1 MRGKCQSLRIAIVV
15 MIVATVL
22 AIIFQ
27 FIDLSLYEKMQQDF
41 SEKLQV
47 FLFTMS
53 SGCAASAFA
62 TTFIL
67 VFEYRNERRKTL
79 ERYWQQQIELNS
91 KIKCIGYFSP
101 NIPIELLLKYIGY
114 KRNGRRYT
122 KEDILKEWIEANE
135 EAYDESMT
143 AFYELSVEDEFQNIV
158 SDLNSVLE
166 SYKRFRDIDYR
177 VQENTYGDILF
188 LGDII
193 ESSTVWK
200 GLKQWDAIKWIVEKV
215 ELRVNSKRNYI
226 YKEIHEP
233 MRDMLKKL
241 KGFDG
246 FIIKYYKNEY
256 SLDFI
261 LRTLDKFQK
270 QQKLFGI
277 EEDNTQ
283 FTVYA
288 DFYDNMDHNI
298 ETFRSSI
305 LYKCDPEYLPRR
317 TEIMSKLKRIPD

>member
-1 MRGKCQSLRIAIVV
+1 MAMLEVK
-15 MIVATVL
+15 
-22 AIIFQ
+22 
-27 FIDLSLYEKMQQDF
+27 DLHVHYG
-41 SEKLQV
+41 V
-47 FLFTMS
+47 
-53 SGCAASAFA
+53 
-62 TTFIL
+62 
-67 VFEYRNERRKTL
+67 
-79 ERYWQQQIELNS
+79 
-91 KIKCIGYFSP
+91 
-101 NIPIELLLKYIGY
+101 
-114 KRNGRRYT
+114 
-122 KEDILKEWIEANE
+122 IEALKGINLEVNE
-135 EAYDESMT
+135 GE
-143 AFYELSVEDEFQNIV
+143 IV
-158 SDLNSVLE
+158 SLIGANGAGKTTMMQSI
-166 SYKRFRDIDYR
+166 SGIKKK
-177 VQENTYGDILF
+177 TSGDILF

-305 LYKCDPEYLPRR
+305 IYKCDPEYLPRR

>member
-27 FIDLSLYEKMQQDF
+27 FIDLSLYEKMQPDF

-122 KEDILKEWIEANE
+122 KEDILKEWIEANG

-143 AFYELSVEDEFQNIV
+143 AFYERSVEDEFQNIV

-166 SYKRFRDIDYR
+166 LYKRFRDIDYR

-288 DFYDNMDHNI
+288 DYYDNMDYNI

-305 LYKCDPEYLPRR
+305 IYKCDPEYLPRR